1 MTMQDP
7 IADMLTHIRNAHLAK
22 HQEVDMPSSKIKV
35 KIAGV
40 LREEGYIED
49 FSVSAEDI
57 KPRLNIKLKYYQ
69 GAPVIT
75 ELHRTSRPGLR
86 VYKAAKELPRVRGG
100 LGISVIST
108 SQGILSS
115 REASK
120 RRLGGEVVC
129 TVF

>member
-7 IADMLTHIRNAHLAK
+7 IADMLTYIRNAHLAK
-22 HQEVDMPSSKIKV
+22 HREVNMPSSKIKV

-49 FSVSAEDI
+49 FGVSEDI

-86 VYKAAKELPRVRGG
+86 VYKSAKELPRVRGG
-100 LGISVIST
+100 LGISIIST

-120 RRLGGEVVC
+120 RKLGGEVVC